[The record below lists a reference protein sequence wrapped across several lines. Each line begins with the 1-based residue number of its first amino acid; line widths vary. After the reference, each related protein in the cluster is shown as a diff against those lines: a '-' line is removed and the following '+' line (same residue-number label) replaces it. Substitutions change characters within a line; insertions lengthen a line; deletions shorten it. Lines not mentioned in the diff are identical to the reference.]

1 MITQEN
7 AKTSKFAYL
16 NFLKCQS
23 SWIKID
29 RKWPC
34 FRLSFWITFIKA
46 GYFIQK
52 LDILKMVLY
61 NGLSKLDNI
70 TKLNK
75 VIHWLDC
82 KYVVVFVICVQ

>member
-1 MITQEN
+1 MITQEK
-7 AKTSKFAYL
+7 AKTSQFAYL

-29 RKWPC
+29 RKLPC

-61 NGLSKLDNI
+61 NRLSKLDNI
-70 TKLNK
+70 LTKLDK
-75 VIHWLDC
+75 VIHWLSLIHWI
-82 KYVVVFVICVQ
+82 K